1 MPSPNPKTRYID
13 IDTDT
18 RVGFNYIKNQYY
30 VTNKG
35 YTTYRNTVDE
45 IQEVIFALNITNI
58 TDEELL
64 ELKDDMEELY
74 KVSYT
79 LQDTG
84 AYIHTL
90 QFNDFKKYPLTLD
103 CEKKKL
109 YIMNSTIIYDLTLNE
124 SPRNVRIPRILSFY
138 KNTLGLLITT
148 HDMSYFYSLLLSYY
162 YPTCYNQVMY
172 NTDTKKYFYNN
183 KFILS
188 NYSNTSEATY
198 ICTYN
203 PNNNAEL
210 TEIGK
215 VIETNTTNNT
225 ITLSQD
231 IAEET
236 LQGYNK
242 VILQGTTQTID
253 GSQYSADGEYTITKI
268 EGNTIQVAET
278 IPTPYQFP
286 FKECYVLAS
295 QDTISSM
302 NRDTR
307 QITLTETPQNIL
319 VGDIILVSGATV
331 PTEYETIS
339 CNGTYTVESITD
351 NIITVEEEIPTDF
364 TGEATLIK
372 EVFISNISKI
382 YNKKLTLTD
391 TTDLDLTGAT
401 ILIHTIENEE
411 TTIENYTVS
420 SYTTNTITVS
430 ESIGAYNFTNYAPTL
445 YIPIPNNQ
453 GDVETLVDITSV
465 SDKASSSMPLGEF
478 MVDSFE
484 QCQDYLGT
492 LSGLVTPSEKNKLNL
507 YKEVQELSLD
517 TIPNLTTAK
526 STDSISWINPNVE
539 GMTFQGLYSQVY
551 TD

>member
-1 MPSPNPKTRYID
+1 MPSPKPKTRYID

-35 YTTYRNTVDE
+35 YNTYRNTVDE
-45 IQEVIFALNITNI
+45 IQEVLHALDITSV

-124 SPRNVRIPRILSFY
+124 SPKNVRIPRILSFY

-172 NTDTKKYFYNN
+172 NTNTKKYFYNN
-183 KFILS
+183 KFLLS

-210 TEIGK
+210 TEVGK
-215 VIETNTTNNT
+215 VIETNNTNNT

-231 IAEET
+231 ITEET
-236 LQGYNK
+236 LQGYNTI
-242 VILQGTTQTID
+242 VLQGTTQTID
-253 GSQYSADGEYTITKI
+253 GDQYSADGEYTITKI
-268 EGNTIQVAET
+268 EGNTIKVAET
-278 IPTPYQFP
+278 IPTSYQFP
-286 FKECYVLAS
+286 YKECYVLAS
-295 QDTISSM
+295 QCTISSM
-302 NRDTR
+302 DRTTR
-307 QITLTETPQNIL
+307 QITLTETPQDIL
-319 VGDIILVSGATV
+319 VGDVILVSGATV

-339 CNGTYTVESITD
+339 CNGTYTVEAIAD

-364 TGEATLIK
+364 TGEATLVK

-401 ILIHTIENEE
+401 IMVHTIENGE

-420 SYTTNTITVS
+420 SYTTNTITVL
-430 ESIGAYNFTNYAPTL
+430 ESIGAYNFNSYAPTL
-445 YIPIPNNQ
+445 YIPIPSITE
-453 GDVETLVDITSV
+453 DVETLIDITSV
-465 SDKASSSMPLGEF
+465 SDTSSSFIPLGEF

-484 QCQDYLGT
+484 QCQAYLRT
-492 LSGLVTPSEKNKLNL
+492 FAGLVSPSEKIKLNL

-517 TIPNLTTAK
+517 TIPDLTTAR
-526 STDSISWINPNVE
+526 STDSISWTNQNVE

-551 TD
+551 KD

>member
-1 MPSPNPKTRYID
+1 M
-13 IDTDT
+13 
-18 RVGFNYIKNQYY
+18 
-30 VTNKG
+30 
-35 YTTYRNTVDE
+35 
-45 IQEVIFALNITNI
+45 
-58 TDEELL
+58 L

-172 NTDTKKYFYNN
+172 NTNTKKYFYNN

-231 IAEET
+231 ITEEI

-242 VILQGTTQTID
+242 VILQGAIQTID
-253 GSQYSADGEYTITKI
+253 GNQYSADGEYTITKI
-268 EGNTIQVAET
+268 EDNIIRVAET

-295 QDTISSM
+295 QGTISAM

-307 QITLTETPQNIL
+307 PITLTETPQNIL

-331 PTEYETIS
+331 PSEYETIS
-339 CNGTYTVESITD
+339 CNGTYTVESITN

-391 TTDLDLTGAT
+391 TTDLDLAGAT

-420 SYTTNTITVS
+420 SYTSNTITVS
-430 ESIGAYNFTNYAPTL
+430 ESIGAYNFTTYAPTL
-445 YIPIPNNQ
+445 YIPIPNYQ
-453 GDVETLVDITSV
+453 EDVETLVDITSV

-492 LSGLVTPSEKNKLNL
+492 LPGLVTPSEKNKLNL

-526 STDSISWINPNVE
+526 STDSISWTNPNVE